1 MTDTKAPNEALA
13 RAIAEAGCTYQA
25 LATTVRAVASEA
37 GEHLA
42 IPPSAVAHWVAG
54 GTPTGRTPQ
63 YLAEALTRRTRRK
76 VTVAEI
82 GLGSEAIGEVMSA
95 DPLATAA
102 DLGRAVM
109 KSRRDFLAS
118 AFATAAVALPLTYD
132 HQAVAATLRA
142 GRTGGRVGV
151 GEVATVRHIT
161 GVFTAA
167 DERLGGGH
175 GLSAVTTYLTD
186 TVVPMLQAVYPS
198 DGVRRDAY
206 GVAAEL
212 SYLAAWKYH
221 DLGREGAAQR
231 YYLLGYQLACESEP
245 TGHGAWMMR
254 ALAHQALNLKQP
266 EFCVELAEESL
277 RRARGKVDPQTE
289 ALLLITSARA
299 YGAVGS
305 GQKAAAALLSA
316 EDAMLD
322 TATPPASFTAATGPV
337 AATVASHTAKTLAE
351 LKDHQAA
358 ERHHRAA
365 LAGRDPEAFR
375 RIHALTLGNL
385 ARSVAAQR
393 RHDEAVGIWG
403 QSLDFMD
410 GVVSDRHKK
419 ELRKVRTTMTSWAR
433 RGIPGAADLGQ
444 RAAELVRA

>member
-1 MTDTKAPNEALA
+1 LTDSRSANEALA
-13 RAIAEAGCTYQA
+13 RVVAESGCTYQA
-25 LATTVRAVASEA
+25 LATTVRTVASEA
-37 GEHLA
+37 GEQLA
-42 IPPSAVAHWVAG
+42 TAPSAIAHWVAG
-54 GTPTGRTPQ
+54 GTPTGRTPL
-63 YLAEALTRRTRRK
+63 YLAEALSRKTHRK

-82 GLGSEAIGEVMSA
+82 GLGSEATGGVMSV

-109 KSRRDFLAS
+109 QSRRDFLAS
-118 AFATAAVALPLTYD
+118 AFAAAAVGLPLTYD

-142 GRTGGRVGV
+142 GKTGGRAGAS
-151 GEVATVRHIT
+151 EVATVRHIT

-186 TVVPMLQAVYPS
+186 TVVPMLQAHYPS
-198 DGVRRDAY
+198 EAVRQDAY

-231 YYLLGYQLACESEP
+231 YYLLGYQLACENDP
-245 TGHGAWMMR
+245 AGHGAWMMR
-254 ALAHQALNLKQP
+254 ALAHLALNLKQP
-266 EFCVELAEESL
+266 DSCVELAEESL

-299 YGAVGS
+299 YGATGD
-305 GQKAAAALLSA
+305 GRKAAAALLAA
-316 EDAMLD
+316 EDSMLN
-322 TATPPASFTAATGPV
+322 TSTPPASFTAATGPV

-351 LKDHQAA
+351 LKDHRAA

-385 ARSVAAQR
+385 ATSVAAQR
-393 RHDEAVGIWG
+393 RHDEAVGIWN

-410 GVVSDRHKK
+410 GVASDRHKK
-419 ELRKVRTTMTSWAR
+419 DLNKVRTTMASWSR
-433 RGIPGAADLGQ
+433 RGIPGAADLAQ
-444 RAAELVRA
+444 RATELARS